1 MRVNDIMT
9 PAVRVVQSDLDAEA
23 AWQKMRTARIRHL
36 VVMDDDRVV
45 GIVSA
50 HDLGGPR
57 EGAARKGQTVNDVMT
72 PDPVVASPTM
82 SLREAANVLRGRAIG
97 CLPVID
103 GARLVGIV
111 TTTDLL
117 DLIGR
122 GAERPVAD
130 STRWV
135 LRARGPRTAKLMR
148 AKATANRK
156 TSQRPRARA

>member
-1 MRVNDIMT
+1 MRINDIMT
-9 PAVRVVQSDLDAEA
+9 PAVRVVEPQLDAEA
-23 AWQKMRTARIRHL
+23 AWRKMRAARIRHL

-50 HDLGGPR
+50 HDLGGAR
-57 EGAARKGQTVNDVMT
+57 ETAARKGRTVGDVMT
-72 PDPVVASPTM
+72 ADPVVAAPTTT
-82 SLREAANVLRGRAIG
+82 LREAANVLRGRAIG
-97 CLPVID
+97 CLPVVD

-135 LRARGPRTAKLMR
+135 LRARGSRRGA
-148 AKATANRK
+148 
-156 TSQRPRARA
+156 QVRARATASRSAPRRVRGRA